1 MVEQPRVRAE
11 WSALLD
17 ATRTPVRSALL
28 RRVLCTAVCTIVGA
42 TSACAPSSNAGAQ
55 AAVPLTGVPQ
65 SDTAGL
71 ALLPPGYGSLR
82 QDDLSLHIDAGTVLV
97 RAIPLDEALIRLLT
111 PDSYRALH
119 DLKEGSRSQLDA
131 IARRYGGRPVS
142 AWLVSFYGVEP
153 NARFTP
159 GDLIITSG
167 GRDFRPYDMLALTVG
182 FGENRL
188 KQRETQSA
196 LYVYDGDVQV
206 NQPVSIAYFGAVDTS
221 WDQTLQ
227 IIERERAMVR
237 ARSGKPN

>member
-1 MVEQPRVRAE
+1 LTVSRRLFSGLM
-11 WSALLD
+11 LL
-17 ATRTPVRSALL
+17 
-28 RRVLCTAVCTIVGA
+28 G
-42 TSACAPSSNAGAQ
+42 
-55 AAVPLTGVPQ
+55 AVPFTACTTVASSGPQASVPVSGVPQ
-65 SDTAGL
+65 ADTAGIT
-71 ALLPPGYGSLR
+71 LLPPGYGSLR

-97 RAIPLDEALIRLLT
+97 RALPLDEALIRLLT

-119 DLKEGSRSQLDA
+119 DLKEGSRTQIEA

-142 AWLVSFYGVEP
+142 VWLVSFYGVEP

-159 GDLIITSG
+159 GDLIVTSG
-167 GRDFRPYDMLALTVG
+167 GRDFRPYDILALTVG

-188 KQRETQSA
+188 RQRETQSA

-206 NQPVSIAYFGAVDTS
+206 NQPVSIAYQGSVDNS

-227 IIERERAMVR
+227 VIERERAMVR

>member
-1 MVEQPRVRAE
+1 
-11 WSALLD
+11 L
-17 ATRTPVRSALL
+17 TIG
-28 RRVLCTAVCTIVGA
+28 RRVVARVIAPLTVLSTIPFA
-42 TSACAPSSNAGAQ
+42 ACATGTGFGSQ
-55 AAVPLTGVPQ
+55 ASAPVSGVPQ
-65 SDTAGL
+65 ADTAGIT
-71 ALLPPGYGSLR
+71 LLPPGYGSLR

-97 RAIPLDEALIRLLT
+97 RALPLDEALIRLLT

-119 DLKEGSRSQLDA
+119 DLKEGSRSQTEA

-142 AWLVSFYGVEP
+142 VWLISFYGVEP

-159 GDLIITSG
+159 GDVIVTSG
-167 GRDFRPYDMLALTVG
+167 GRDFRPYDILALTVG

-188 KQRETQSA
+188 RQRETQSA

-206 NQPVSIAYFGAVDTS
+206 NQPVSIAYQGYVDNS

-227 IIERERAMVR
+227 VIERERAMVR

>member
-1 MVEQPRVRAE
+1 MTVSRRLF
-11 WSALLD
+11 SGLMLLG
-17 ATRTPVRSALL
+17 AVPFTA
-28 RRVLCTAVCTIVGA
+28 CTTV
-42 TSACAPSSNAGAQ
+42 PSSGPQ
-55 AAVPLTGVPQ
+55 ASVPVSGVPQ
-65 SDTAGL
+65 ADTAGIT
-71 ALLPPGYGSLR
+71 LLPPGYGSLR

-97 RAIPLDEALIRLLT
+97 RALPLDEALIRLLT

-119 DLKEGSRSQLDA
+119 DLKEGSRTQIEA

-142 AWLVSFYGVEP
+142 VWLVSFYGVEP

-159 GDLIITSG
+159 GDLIVTSG
-167 GRDFRPYDMLALTVG
+167 GRDFRPYDILALTVG

-188 KQRETQSA
+188 RQRETQSA

-206 NQPVSIAYFGAVDTS
+206 NQPVSIAYQGSVDNS

-227 IIERERAMVR
+227 VIERERAMVR

>member
-1 MVEQPRVRAE
+1 MTVSRRLF
-11 WSALLD
+11 SGLMLLG
-17 ATRTPVRSALL
+17 AVPFTA
-28 RRVLCTAVCTIVGA
+28 CTTV
-42 TSACAPSSNAGAQ
+42 PSSGPQ
-55 AAVPLTGVPQ
+55 ASVPVSGVPQ
-65 SDTAGL
+65 ADTAGIT
-71 ALLPPGYGSLR
+71 LLPPGYGSLR

-97 RAIPLDEALIRLLT
+97 RALPLDETLIRLLT

-119 DLKEGSRSQLDA
+119 DLKEGSRTQIEA

-142 AWLVSFYGVEP
+142 VWLVSFYGVEP

-159 GDLIITSG
+159 GDLIVTSG
-167 GRDFRPYDMLALTVG
+167 GRDFRPYDILALTVG

-188 KQRETQSA
+188 RQRETQSA

-206 NQPVSIAYFGAVDTS
+206 NQPVSIAYQGSVDNS

-227 IIERERAMVR
+227 VIERERAMVR

>member
-1 MVEQPRVRAE
+1 LNAGSRWVAIVT
-11 WSALLD
+11 AL
-17 ATRTPVRSALL
+17 
-28 RRVLCTAVCTIVGA
+28 TAMPII
-42 TSACAPSSNAGAQ
+42 ACAPVSAGAQ
-55 AAVPLTGVPQ
+55 IPTPLSPTAQ

-97 RAIPLDEALIRLLT
+97 RALPLDEALIRLLT

-119 DLKEGSRSQLDA
+119 DLKEGSRKQIDA

-142 AWLVSFYGVEP
+142 VWLVSFYGVEP

-159 GDLIITSG
+159 GDVLVTSG
-167 GRDFRPYDMLALTVG
+167 GRDFRPYDMLSLTVG

-188 KQRETQSA
+188 RQRETQSA

-206 NQPVSIAYFGAVDTS
+206 NQPVSITYQNAVDTS
-221 WDQTLQ
+221 WEQTLQ
-227 IIERERAMVR
+227 VIERERAMVR
-237 ARSGKPN
+237 ARSGKSN

>member
-1 MVEQPRVRAE
+1 MRA
-11 WSALLD
+11 L
-17 ATRTPVRSALL
+17 ATAIGVVYA
-28 RRVLCTAVCTIVGA
+28 TACVPPGSTGSSTNAAAPI
-42 TSACAPSSNAGAQ
+42 TS
-55 AAVPLTGVPQ
+55 VPQ

-71 ALLPPGYGSLR
+71 AMLPPGYGSLR
-82 QDDLSLHIDAGTVLV
+82 QDDISLHIDAGTVLV
-97 RAIPLDEALIRLLT
+97 RALPIDESLIRLLT

-142 AWLVSFYGVEP
+142 VWLVSFYGVEP

-159 GDLIITSG
+159 GDLIVNSG
-167 GRDFRPYDMLALTVG
+167 GRDFRPYDILSLTVG

-188 KQRETQSA
+188 RQRETQSA

-206 NQPVSIAYFGAVDTS
+206 NQPMSISYIGYIDSS

-227 IIERERAMVR
+227 TIERERTMVR
-237 ARSGKPN
+237 ARSGKSN

>member
-1 MVEQPRVRAE
+1 M
-11 WSALLD
+11 
-17 ATRTPVRSALL
+17 TIG
-28 RRVLCTAVCTIVGA
+28 RRVGSLATAMA
-42 TSACAPSSNAGAQ
+42 AFALAACATGTASGPQ
-55 AAVPLTGVPQ
+55 ASVPIAGVPQ
-65 SDTAGL
+65 ADTAGIT
-71 ALLPPGYGSLR
+71 LLPPGYGSLR

-97 RAIPLDEALIRLLT
+97 RALPLDEALIRLLT

-119 DLKEGSRSQLDA
+119 DLKEGSRNQIDA

-142 AWLVSFYGVEP
+142 VWLISFYGVEP

-159 GDLIITSG
+159 GDLIVTSG
-167 GRDFRPYDMLALTVG
+167 GRDFRPYDVLALTVG

-188 KQRETQSA
+188 RQRETQSA

-206 NQPVSIAYFGAVDTS
+206 NQPVSIAYQGSVDNS

-227 IIERERAMVR
+227 VIERERAMVR

>member
-1 MVEQPRVRAE
+1 VSARSRDVRLALALG
-11 WSALLD
+11 ALLSGGCV
-17 ATRTPVRSALL
+17 ASTAGGAIASSPVS
-28 RRVLCTAVCTIVGA
+28 
-42 TSACAPSSNAGAQ
+42 
-55 AAVPLTGVPQ
+55 GVPQ
-65 SDTAGL
+65 ADTAGL

-97 RAIPLDEALIRLLT
+97 RALPLDESLIRLLT

-119 DLKEGSRSQLDA
+119 DLKEGSRGPIEA

-142 AWLVSFYGVEP
+142 VWLVSFYGVEP

-167 GRDFRPYDMLALTVG
+167 GRDFRPYDILTLTVG

-188 KQRETQSA
+188 RQRETQSA
-196 LYVYDGDVQV
+196 LYVYDGDVQI
-206 NQPVSIAYFGAVDTS
+206 NQPVSIAYQAAVDAS

-227 IIERERAMVR
+227 VIERERAMVR
-237 ARSGKPN
+237 ARSGKSN

>member
-1 MVEQPRVRAE
+1 MLGLGAA
-11 WSALLD
+11 SA
-17 ATRTPVRSALL
+17 
-28 RRVLCTAVCTIVGA
+28 G
-42 TSACAPSSNAGAQ
+42 ACATGAGTEAP
-55 AAVPLTGVPQ
+55 AAVPVTGVPQ

-97 RAIPLDEALIRLLT
+97 RALPLDESLIRLLT

-119 DLKEGSRSQLDA
+119 DLKEGSRSQIDA

-142 AWLVSFYGVEP
+142 VWLVSFYGVEP
-153 NARFTP
+153 NARFTS

-167 GRDFRPYDMLALTVG
+167 GRDFRPYDILSLTIG

-206 NQPVSIAYFGAVDTS
+206 NQPLSIAYQGGVDAS

-227 IIERERAMVR
+227 TIERERAMVR

>member
-1 MVEQPRVRAE
+1 MTVSRRLF
-11 WSALLD
+11 SGLMLL
-17 ATRTPVRSALL
+17 
-28 RRVLCTAVCTIVGA
+28 G
-42 TSACAPSSNAGAQ
+42 
-55 AAVPLTGVPQ
+55 AVPFTACTTVASSGPQASVPVSGVPQ
-65 SDTAGL
+65 ADTAGIT
-71 ALLPPGYGSLR
+71 LLPPGYGSLR

-97 RAIPLDEALIRLLT
+97 RALPLDEALIRLLT

-119 DLKEGSRSQLDA
+119 DLKEGSRTQIEA

-142 AWLVSFYGVEP
+142 VWLVSFYGVEP

-159 GDLIITSG
+159 GDLIVTSG
-167 GRDFRPYDMLALTVG
+167 GRDFRPYDILALTVG

-188 KQRETQSA
+188 RQRETQSA

-206 NQPVSIAYFGAVDTS
+206 NQPVSIAYQGSVDNS

-227 IIERERAMVR
+227 VIERERAMVR

>member
-1 MVEQPRVRAE
+1 M
-11 WSALLD
+11 
-17 ATRTPVRSALL
+17 ATNP
-28 RRVLCTAVCTIVGA
+28 
-42 TSACAPSSNAGAQ
+42 Q
-55 AAVPLTGVPQ
+55 A
-65 SDTAGL
+65 DTAGL

-97 RAIPLDEALIRLLT
+97 RALPLDEALIRLLT

-119 DLKEGSRSQLDA
+119 DLKEGSRNDIDA

-142 AWLVSFYGVEP
+142 VWLVSFYGVEP

-159 GDLIITSG
+159 GDLIVTSG
-167 GRDFRPYDMLALTVG
+167 GRDFRPYDILSLTVG

-188 KQRETQSA
+188 RQRETQSA

-206 NQPVSIAYFGAVDTS
+206 NQPVSITYQGAIDAS
-221 WDQTLQ
+221 WEQTLQ
-227 IIERERAMVR
+227 TIERERAMVR

>member
-1 MVEQPRVRAE
+1 LTVSRRLFSGLM
-11 WSALLD
+11 LLG
-17 ATRTPVRSALL
+17 AVPFTA
-28 RRVLCTAVCTIVGA
+28 CTTV
-42 TSACAPSSNAGAQ
+42 PSSGPQ
-55 AAVPLTGVPQ
+55 ASVPVSGVPQ
-65 SDTAGL
+65 ADTAGIT
-71 ALLPPGYGSLR
+71 LLPPGYGSLR

-97 RAIPLDEALIRLLT
+97 RALPLDETLIRLLT

-119 DLKEGSRSQLDA
+119 DLKEGSRTQIEA

-142 AWLVSFYGVEP
+142 VWLVSFYGVEP

-159 GDLIITSG
+159 GDLIVTSG
-167 GRDFRPYDMLALTVG
+167 GRDFRPYDILALTVG

-188 KQRETQSA
+188 RQRETQSA

-206 NQPVSIAYFGAVDTS
+206 NQPVSIAYQGSVDNS

-227 IIERERAMVR
+227 VIERERAMVR

>member
-1 MVEQPRVRAE
+1 MRIDRRAVSHKFALAAAIGLT
-11 WSALLD
+11 SALGCAA
-17 ATRTPVRSALL
+17 ATGTSSSA
-28 RRVLCTAVCTIVGA
+28 
-42 TSACAPSSNAGAQ
+42 SSPIN
-55 AAVPLTGVPQ
+55 AVPQ
-65 SDTAGL
+65 ADTAGL

-97 RAIPLDEALIRLLT
+97 RALPLDEALIRLLT

-119 DLKEGSRSQLDA
+119 DLKEGSRSQIDA

-142 AWLVSFYGVEP
+142 VWLVSFYGVEP

-159 GDLIITSG
+159 GDLIITSS
-167 GRDFRPYDMLALTVG
+167 GRDFRPYDILSLTVG

-188 KQRETQSA
+188 RQRETQSA

-206 NQPVSIAYFGAVDTS
+206 NQPVSIAYQGAIDAS

-227 IIERERAMVR
+227 TIERERAMVR